1 MSDNNTQAALDAGM
15 NLAGT
20 HDVSGHPY
28 VVIPNG
34 ARIED
39 AEGYLAAPLRKRGTV
54 VLNDVKSF
62 TDYVTAER
70 SDNTRLYGLFKEP
83 GFTAVFNDHAATG
96 AAWKDYRAVYACP
109 LSIEW
114 KTWSAQSG
122 KPMSQADFAA
132 FIENNLP
139 DIAVPPAADML
150 EISRSLEAKKK
161 VNFASGIRLS
171 NGQNEL
177 TYEEQVSG
185 TAAKGKLTVPEEF
198 IIGIPV
204 LEGGTKY
211 AVTSRLRYRIGDGG
225 SLAIWFELV
234 RPHKILEDAV
244 LAVWQDIEQKTGF
257 TVFNGKP

>member
-1 MSDNNTQAALDAGM
+1 METNNTQSALDAGM
-15 NLAGT
+15 NLAAAKE
-20 HDVSGHPY
+20 VQGHPF
-28 VVIPNG
+28 VVTPAG
-34 ARIED
+34 AVLQDVES
-39 AEGYLAAPLRKRGTV
+39 YLPAPLRKRGTV

-62 TDYVTAER
+62 TEYVTAER
-70 SDNTRLYGLFKEP
+70 TADTRLYGLFKEP
-83 GFTAVFNDHAATG
+83 GFTAVFNDHSTTG
-96 AAWKDYRAVYACP
+96 AAWKDYRATYACP
-109 LSIEW
+109 LSTEW
-114 KTWSAQSG
+114 KTWVAQSG
-122 KPMSQADFAA
+122 KPMNQADFAA

-177 TYEEQVSG
+177 TYEEQISG

-198 IIGIPV
+198 TIGVPV

-211 AVTSRLRYRIGDGG
+211 AVTARLRYRIGDGG
-225 SLAIWFELV
+225 ALAIWYELV

-244 LAVWQDIEQKTGF
+244 LAVWGDIEQKTGF